1 MVNAGETLY
10 YIAGSSGPI
19 QVYSE
24 SNDSWDEFAS
34 IIENGL
40 VHKDCVFY
48 LGSNE
53 LFMQIEHLPYFRT
66 HNYKF
71 NLDSKVTF

>member
-1 MVNAGETLY
+1 MVNADETLY
-10 YIAGSSGPI
+10 YITDSSGPI

-34 IIENGL
+34 MIESGW
-40 VHKDCVFY
+40 VHTDCVFH
-48 LGSNE
+48 LGNNE

-71 NLDSKVTF
+71 NLDSKVIF